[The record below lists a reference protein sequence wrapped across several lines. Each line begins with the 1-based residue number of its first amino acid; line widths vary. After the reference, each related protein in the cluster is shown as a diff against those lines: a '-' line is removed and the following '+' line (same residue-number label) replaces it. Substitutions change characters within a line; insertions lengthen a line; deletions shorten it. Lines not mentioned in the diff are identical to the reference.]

1 MFHLQFLYLDETVI
15 LEVSEVLFPLIVEIL
30 QLSVTDLN
38 ILSELSLLDVLTQLI
53 LVVNDVLLQ
62 LTNFTHQVLKHLI
75 LQDVT
80 QFLRQQ
86 LHLRL
91 YQ

>member
-1 MFHLQFLYLDETVI
+1 MFHLQFLYLDETVV